1 MKKASLENFPSV
13 IVLSRDLSAGAVVFR
28 ELVLKSM
35 AALSRQPMTSGC
47 PRGPPG
53 ALAKADR
60 GFRCTKNRSGFA
72 VLNLPQSWNGSHPFI
87 VRFPIILLLVAPFLV
102 IVGMGLSA
110 AKRRLFLASALTL
123 MVLGTAMT
131 FVAITTGDAAM
142 KPIGSTPAFKV
153 ALEEHRALAETT
165 QELFIVLTLE
175 FAALLFVPRLLG
187 RELESRVNTALFA
200 AYLLFYATGALL
212 LVNTAVQG
220 GHLAR
225 DFEAKTAATYQLSG
239 KEGAR

>member
-1 MKKASLENFPSV
+1 MPH
-13 IVLSRDLSAGAVVFR
+13 LS
-28 ELVLKSM
+28 
-35 AALSRQPMTSGC
+35 
-47 PRGPPG
+47 PG
-53 ALAKADR
+53 
-60 GFRCTKNRSGFA
+60 
-72 VLNLPQSWNGSHPFI
+72 WNGLHALI
-87 VRFPIILLLVAPFLV
+87 AHFPIILLLLAPFLV
-102 IVGMGLSA
+102 ILGMGLSA

-131 FVAITTGDAAM
+131 FVAAMTRQAAM
-142 KPIGSTPAFKV
+142 KAVGSTPAFKV
-153 ALEEHRALAETT
+153 ALGEHRALAETT

-220 GHLAR
+220 GRLAR
-225 DFEAKTAATYQLSG
+225 DLEAKTAATYHLCQKRRAG
-239 KEGAR
+239 GENPHCVTDPRRVP